1 MWTTLLFGA
10 LACVFSVMTG
20 GILLSLRKVRRL
32 PGWVELDAEKGEAFG
47 CSIVIAARDEESRIA
62 QCLERLLAQSGV
74 DLEVIVVNDRSCDR
88 TGEILEAFSKRDTRV
103 RAITV
108 EELPAN
114 WLGKCHACHLGAN
127 AATREW
133 ILFTDADC
141 WLAPDVLERAL
152 RLARREKADH
162 VTLTPGVRGETIL
175 TRAWHLAF
183 IMTLA
188 DWMAG
193 VNGDVAKRYLGLGAF
208 NLVRSDAYR
217 ACGGYEAL
225 RMTVLDDVKLG
236 LLIRR
241 AGKRTRAFLGG
252 ADVEC
257 HWGSTLGELVKVM
270 EKNYFAAV
278 EYRTAPA
285 LIVGIGG
292 PLFWAATLMGAV
304 VGGRFGWT
312 AFAAL
317 WTLAI
322 PAAICA
328 RRLGW
333 GVAAALLVPLMYPVL
348 FYAILNSTMKTL
360 RQGGVRWRETFYPL
374 EALRR
379 GTVR

>member
-1 MWTTLLFGA
+1 M
-10 LACVFSVMTG
+10 MTG
-20 GILLSLRKVRRL
+20 GILVNLRRVRRL
-32 PGWVELDAEKGEAFG
+32 PELTGLKTAARGDFR

-62 QCLERLLAQSGV
+62 QCLERLLAQGGV
-74 DLEVIVVNDRSCDR
+74 DLEVIVVNDRSRDR
-88 TGEILEAFSKRDTRV
+88 TGEILGAFSKRDARLRV
-103 RAITV
+103 LTV
-108 EELPAN
+108 EELPVN
-114 WLGKCHACHLGAN
+114 WLGKCHACYLGAK

-141 WLAPDVLERAL
+141 WLVADVLERAL
-152 RLARREKADH
+152 ALAQREKADH
-162 VTLTPGVRGETIL
+162 VTLSPGIRGETIL

-183 IMTLA
+183 ILSLA
-188 DWMAG
+188 DWIAG
-193 VNGDVAKRYLGLGAF
+193 VNCDRPKRYLGLGAF
-208 NLVRSDAYR
+208 NLVRNDAYR

-252 ADVEC
+252 DDVEC
-257 HWGSTLGELVKVM
+257 HWGSTVTEMVRVM
-270 EKNYFAAV
+270 EKNYFAAL

-285 LIVGIGG
+285 MVLGVIGPLLWLAPLLG
-292 PLFWAATLMGAV
+292 PLFGGTYGWAAFLS
-304 VGGRFGWT
+304 W
-312 AFAAL
+312 

-333 GVAAALLVPLMYPVL
+333 GVAAAMLVPFMYPVL
-348 FYAILNSTMKTL
+348 FYAILNSARKTL

-374 EALRR
+374 DELRR